1 MKLNQFQRAIEE
13 KKQAFLRGE
22 LEARK
27 ELLFEVFYRIVLRSP
42 VDTGRFRANWNV
54 GLERNDTNTLAP
66 PDPSGQS
73 AITEALVVLARMTST
88 QTRVFITNA
97 LPYANR
103 LEYGHSD
110 QAPAGMVGVTLAE
123 FPELARRTYARLGGK
138 GGALN
143 RV

>member
-1 MKLNQFQRAIEE
+1 MKLNQFQRAIEQ
-13 KKQAFLRGE
+13 KKQAFMRGE

-27 ELLFEVFYRIVLRSP
+27 ELLFECFYRIVLRSP
-42 VDTGRFRANWNV
+42 VDTGKFRANWNV

-73 AITEALVVLARMTST
+73 AITEALATLARITSNN
-88 QTRVFITNA
+88 TRVFFTNA

-103 LEYGHSD
+103 LEHGWSQ

-123 FPELARRTYARLGGK
+123 FPELARKAYARLGGK